1 MNFSTREMP
10 DKRRG
15 RHGVV
20 GGNLTPQQAKKL
32 LTLPLYA
39 LISGQAHAEFRG
51 SNLASSGS
59 MVAIVPNNGGCS
71 QTPAGRAFGTGI
83 RVNGRQWER
92 AVLPVLQSQQFIPGS
107 SAVTAVA
114 SSNWTYFLNALGDAV
129 AQSFSDA
136 GYGPV
141 DK

>member
-1 MNFSTREMP
+1 MP
-10 DKRRG
+10 DKRRA
-15 RHGVV
+15 RHGAV

-39 LISGQAHAEFRG
+39 IISGQAHAEFRG
-51 SNLASSGS
+51 SNLASPGET
-59 MVAIVPNNGGCS
+59 VAIVPNFGRCAIDPGGR
-71 QTPAGRAFGTGI
+71 GFGLGI
-83 RVNGRQWER
+83 QVNCKQWLT
-92 AVLPVLQSQQFIPGS
+92 AVVPVLQSQQFTPGS
-107 SAVTAVA
+107 PSVIFTGGQ
-114 SSNWTYFLNALGDAV
+114 NWNYYLEALGNAL

>member
-1 MNFSTREMP
+1 MS
-10 DKRRG
+10 DKRRARYG
-15 RHGVV
+15 AV

-39 LISGQAHAEFRG
+39 IVTGQAHPEFLG
-51 SNLASSGS
+51 SNLASPGRTVKI
-59 MVAIVPNNGGCS
+59 VANTGRCANSPD
-71 QTPAGRAFGTGI
+71 GRAFGLGI
-83 RVNGRQWER
+83 QVNCKQWLT
-92 AVLPVLQSQQFIPGS
+92 AVVPVLQSQQFTPGS
-107 SAVTAVA
+107 PSAAFVA
-114 SSNWTYFLNALGDAV
+114 PNNWNYYLEALGNAI

>member
-1 MNFSTREMP
+1 MA
-10 DKRRG
+10 DKRRARYG
-15 RHGVV
+15 AV

-39 LISGQAHAEFRG
+39 VITGQAHPEFIG
-51 SNLASSGS
+51 SNLASPGR
-59 MVAIVPNNGGCS
+59 MVAIVPNGERCAS
-71 QTPAGRAFGTGI
+71 LP
-83 RVNGRQWER
+83 NGRGMGTNIRINCKQWES
-92 AVLPVLQSQQFIPGS
+92 AVLPVLRSQQFTPGS
-107 SAVTAVA
+107 PSSTFVA
-114 SSNWTYFLNALGDAV
+114 PSNWTYYLEALGDAI